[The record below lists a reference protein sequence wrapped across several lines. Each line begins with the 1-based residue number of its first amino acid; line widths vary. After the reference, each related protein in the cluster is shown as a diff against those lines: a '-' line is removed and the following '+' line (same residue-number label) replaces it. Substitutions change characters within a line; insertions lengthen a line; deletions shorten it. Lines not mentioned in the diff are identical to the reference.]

1 MSEIKTEDVIS
12 SSCSLPSSVSQDV
25 VAVNEEKKVAVK
37 KRKRGRPKKEE
48 VKKYIKRAK
57 RGRPPGE
64 AARIKE
70 LTASLLL
77 THSQAIIRKIVHKAL
92 NDDDKDQMAALKL
105 CVDRML
111 PVSYFED
118 KGIAG
123 GSRAITINITG
134 VNDTPVEMIEHEP
147 VEVET
152 TLIDYE
158 EEDDGS
164 TS

>member
-1 MSEIKTEDVIS
+1 M
-12 SSCSLPSSVSQDV
+12 
-25 VAVNEEKKVAVK
+25 KKRKCLSK

-134 VNDTPVEMIEHEP
+134 VNENPVEMIEHEP
-147 VEVET
+147 VDVET

-158 EEDDGS
+158 EVEETAEEEEEDGF
-164 TS
+164 TG

>member
-1 MSEIKTEDVIS
+1 MSEIKTEEVVSDL
-12 SSCSLPSSVSQDV
+12 CSLPSSVSQDV
-25 VAVNEEKKVAVK
+25 VAVNEEKKVPAK

-118 KGIAG
+118 KGAGG

-134 VNDTPVEMIEHEP
+134 VNDNPVEMIEHEP
-147 VEVET
+147 VDVET

-158 EEDDGS
+158 EEDDE
-164 TS
+164 

>member
-1 MSEIKTEDVIS
+1 MSEIKTEDVLS

>member
-1 MSEIKTEDVIS
+1 MSEIKTEVIS
-12 SSCSLPSSVSQDV
+12 DLCSLPSSVSQDV
-25 VAVNEEKKVAVK
+25 VAVNEEKKVPAK

-48 VKKYIKRAK
+48 VQKYIKRPK

-92 NDDDKDQMAALKL
+92 NDEDKDQMAALKL

-118 KGIAG
+118 KGAGG

-134 VNDTPVEMIEHEP
+134 VNDNPVEMIEHEP

-158 EEDDGS
+158 EEDDGF
-164 TS
+164 TG

>member
-12 SSCSLPSSVSQDV
+12 DLCSLPSSVSQDV

-48 VKKYIKRAK
+48 VKKYIKRPK

-118 KGIAG
+118 KGIVG

-147 VEVET
+147 VDVET